1 MRPCSYSISKYIS
14 SPVVCGVTLLN
25 HERTKHFCFADSFV
39 LIYLFIFGESW
50 LHVCKV
56 NTKNI
61 GGFWRVASYTCFSH
75 VTTWGAADCMTQRT
89 CFLDGIHRSRLPKSL
104 QWYGWKSSNHDAN
117 IMWRERQTASVLL
130 ILVWKASSLSFFVT
144 PQLFRRFTSQRAKSE
159 HDRHQKPLS
168 IKESFTA
175 KENTP
180 LMFCGWVW
188 TTWIIYMF
196 LEWVN
201 SRQSVL
207 AQIGFLF
214 YNI

>member
-1 MRPCSYSISKYIS
+1 MRPCSYSICKYIS
-14 SPVVCGVTLLN
+14 SPVVCGVTLLCY
-25 HERTKHFCFADSFV
+25 ERTKHFCFADSFV
-39 LIYLFIFGESW
+39 LIYLFIFGKSW

-56 NTKNI
+56 NTKNF
-61 GGFWRVASYTCFSH
+61 GGFWRVASLNMLFTCH
-75 VTTWGAADCMTQRT
+75 NMRCGGLYDTAAMFPGWD
-89 CFLDGIHRSRLPKSL
+89 ISESAAKSL

-180 LMFCGWVW
+180 LKCFVGGCEPLG
-188 TTWIIYMF
+188 
-196 LEWVN
+196 
-201 SRQSVL
+201 
-207 AQIGFLF
+207 LF
-214 YNI
+214 TCFSSE